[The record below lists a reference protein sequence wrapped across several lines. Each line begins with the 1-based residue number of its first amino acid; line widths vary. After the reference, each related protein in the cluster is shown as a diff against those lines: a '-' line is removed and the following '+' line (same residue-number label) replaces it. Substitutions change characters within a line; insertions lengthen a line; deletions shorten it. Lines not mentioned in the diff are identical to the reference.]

1 MRLFKYK
8 VAAAAVLFVAVQQVG
23 AGVVGENL
31 VVNAGFDDPIEA
43 PGRMTSNQ
51 GNGYGNLELVGE
63 KSPGG
68 DTIQQLTGWEIV
80 VQEETAQED
89 GTTLKSDGNAFF
101 FTVPNSNISKCT
113 ADSRESK
120 NQRIALFSQEPG
132 NEANV
137 VYVPKRLRQRVSV
150 PEKGVYQISFWH
162 GPGGT
167 KNSSRWADS
176 TVTIEVGGQIVF
188 TRRFQHI
195 LKADSSV
202 DTWEKV
208 WTEPFELETGEYDLD
223 IYSQQAE
230 PFQSGI
236 TGIDTIDDLQFGLY
250 GQNLE
255 IVTEK
260 CSVKDYSGPIS
271 VSAGEVCTLVAI
283 PDEGY
288 YFMGWEGDGITDENR
303 YDNPLSLTVPDGG
316 ADVHLFAKA
325 VATNANLLANADFES
340 VYGGKEGGVL
350 VNRVKSIRNLSY
362 PYGTFAGWAATGPGN
377 GYGDVCWVLL
387 GGGLVGSYT
396 ASNSF
401 ELGLVASDTDAD
413 GNGLEQTFY
422 APVDGNYTL
431 TLNLR
436 SLNYSSFTN
445 GQVIPIYLDGQKA
458 AQIERELNT
467 ATTTETVELKR
478 LKAGPHTL
486 KLMAGHALAEGL
498 ACTFVNDLTLQL
510 SEPSASGTLI
520 LIR

>member
-1 MRLFKYK
+1 MLDIR
-8 VAAAAVLFVAVQQVG
+8 G
-23 AGVVGENL
+23 EGGENL
-31 VVNAGFDDPIEA
+31 VVNAGFDDPLEA
-43 PGRMTSNQ
+43 PGRMVTNQ
-51 GNGYGNLELVGE
+51 GNGYGNLESVGE

-89 GTTLKSDGNAFF
+89 GTPLKSYENSFF
-101 FTVPNSNISKCT
+101 FTVPNSNISKCS
-113 ADSRESK
+113 ANSRESK
-120 NQRIALFSQEPG
+120 NQRIALVSPAPG
-132 NEANV
+132 SEANV

-167 KNSSRWADS
+167 RNANSWADS

-195 LKADSSV
+195 LKANDSV
-202 DTWEKV
+202 DAWKKV
-208 WTEPFELETGEYDLD
+208 WSEPFELETGEYDLD

-255 IVTEK
+255 ILTEK

-271 VSAGEVCTLVAI
+271 VSDGEVCTLLAI
-283 PDEGY
+283 PDEGC
-288 YFMGWEGDGITDENR
+288 YFMGWEGNGITDENR
-303 YDNPLSLTVPDGG
+303 YANPLTLTVPDGG
-316 ADVHLFAKA
+316 ADLHLFAKA
-325 VATNANLLANADFES
+325 VATNANLLANADFEL
-340 VYGGKEGGVL
+340 VYGGKEGAVIG
-350 VNRVKSIRNLSY
+350 NRVKRILGLEY

-377 GYGDVCWVLL
+377 GYGEVCWVIL
-387 GGGLVGSYT
+387 GGNPVGSST

-436 SLNYSSFTN
+436 SLNYSNYTN

-458 AQIERELNT
+458 AQIERELDT
-467 ATTTETVELKR
+467 DTTTETVELKR
-478 LKAGPHTL
+478 LKAGPT
-486 KLMAGHALAEGL
+486 
-498 ACTFVNDLTLQL
+498 
-510 SEPSASGTLI
+510 PSS
-520 LIR
+520 